1 MYTFLNYI
9 LNQFFC
15 SPRIIDHLN
24 YFVTVKEL
32 AQSMKPRGELKDS
45 VVEIGIQSIMHNMN
59 ENSSKF
65 IMPLRI
71 GVICNK
77 PPASMLSYY
86 FLFFN
91 SSYTCVFMPCFF
103 SNATDLATE
112 QGIVQKRGEEGV
124 PQNHAVG
131 LQGPG
136 NFFLHCPMFLT
147 FFPF

>member
-86 FLFFN
+86 SLFFN

-103 SNATDLATE
+103 RMQQIWLLNKELFRKEVKKVFHKTMQLDCKEL
-112 QGIVQKRGEEGV
+112 V
-124 PQNHAVG
+124 
-131 LQGPG
+131 